1 MKTKQ
6 EDFNL
11 ENELLKL
18 LKKRFNSLNRYSK
31 KEQKDGYV
39 GLPNLRIENNTI
51 LFDDNIEDCRFDNK
65 YFYVVGD
72 EGEEKISLNDD
83 IDIILKN
90 IKKSARKINSK
101 GLK

>member
-1 MKTKQ
+1 MKTKI

-11 ENELLKL
+11 ENELTKL

-31 KEQKDGYV
+31 KEQKEGYA

-51 LFDDNIEDCRFDNK
+51 LFDVDIEDCRFDDN
-65 YFYVVGD
+65 YFYVVGS
-72 EGEEKISLNDD
+72 EGEEKISLNDN
-83 IDIILKN
+83 IDTILKN
-90 IKKSARKINSK
+90 IKKAAREIDSK